1 MANHS
6 KPFTRQAGF
15 TLLEVLVAFLL
26 LSIALTLIMN
36 IFSGS
41 MHNQVTGAEYR
52 KALQHAE
59 SRIADVTSETTLR
72 PGRDQGWID
81 DKYRWE
87 VEIEDW
93 QYPDY
98 DPAEPYELE
107 PLSISVTVIWGDV
120 KERQVRLHTV
130 KLIRTEPL

>member
-1 MANHS
+1 MADKRKFLAIES
-6 KPFTRQAGF
+6 GF
-15 TLLEVLVAFLL
+15 TLLEVLIAFLL
-26 LSIALTLIMN
+26 LSVALTLIMN

-41 MHNQVTGAEYR
+41 VHNQVTGAEHR

-59 SRIADVTSETTLR
+59 SRMAEVTSGSTLR
-72 PGRDQGWID
+72 PGRDRGWID

-98 DPAEPYELE
+98 NPAVSYELE
-107 PLSISVTVIWGDV
+107 PLSVSVTIVWGKA
-120 KERQVRLHTV
+120 KERQITLHTI
-130 KLIRTEPL
+130 KLIRMEPL